1 MSPPSFIFRKSIQ
14 AELRDTLTRSGRRSR
29 DGIMEKIERLIN
41 LTAYLLETARPVTF
55 EQLQRT
61 VYVDASGNEQALH
74 RMFERDK
81 DELREMDIEV
91 RTETLEAS
99 GETGY
104 TILRDEYYL
113 PHLELSPAEKVA
125 LTMVSRLFLG
135 SGTPFSGPAHSALLK
150 FAFDEKGDVDV
161 DPVPHV
167 HWVGVP
173 RDRRLL
179 EVILDGLTERK
190 DLKFSYRSLGSS
202 EPVWREVSPYGLF
215 NRRGSWYLVGLC
227 HLRREIRS
235 FKLDRVTS
243 DIEVN
248 RKKPHK
254 PDFEVPDSFDLC
266 SETRWEWPG
275 EHSGETVTAQVRFEP
290 RLAFGFSGG
299 GARVEG
305 SQRRED
311 GSVDV
316 TYVVGDPE
324 EFVDW
329 VLEFGAGARILAPSG
344 LVDLITE
351 RIRGVLGDG
360 DGNA

>member
-1 MSPPSFIFRKSIQ
+1 
-14 AELRDTLTRSGRRSR
+14 
-29 DGIMEKIERLIN
+29 MEKIERLIN
-41 LTAYLLETARPVTF
+41 LTAYLLESGRPVTF
-55 EQLQRT
+55 GRLCRT
-61 VYVDASGNEQALH
+61 VYADVSSKGPALH

-81 DELREMDIEV
+81 DELREMGIEV
-91 RTETLEAS
+91 RAETLEPE

-104 TILRDEYYL
+104 TIPRDEYYL
-113 PHLELSPAEKVA
+113 PHLELSPAERVA

-150 FAFDEKGDVDV
+150 FAFDVEGGVDA
-161 DPVPHV
+161 DAVPHV

-179 EVILDGLTERK
+179 NAILDGLTGHK
-190 DLKFSYRSLGSS
+190 DLRFSYRSMGSS
-202 EPVWREVSPYGLF
+202 EPVQREVSPYGLF
-215 NRRGSWYLVGLC
+215 NRRGSWYLVGRC
-227 HLRREIRS
+227 HLRREVRS

-243 DIEVN
+243 PIEVN

-254 PDFEVPDSFDLC
+254 PDFEVPDSFDLR

-275 EHSGETVTAQVRFEP
+275 GTGGVSARVRFEP
-290 RLAFGFSGG
+290 RLAYGFSGG

-305 SQRRED
+305 SRRRED

-316 TYVVGDPE
+316 TYVVEDPE

-329 VLEFGAGARILAPSG
+329 ILEFGAGARILSPPG
-344 LVDLITE
+344 LVDLAVE
-351 RIRGVLGDG
+351 RIRGALEAVE
-360 DGNA
+360 GNA